1 MSIDS
6 SWNMQGVTALDLS
19 AMAASE
25 SIVNSS
31 QDTNREQPQVRT
43 DILGGTNPPLLDIT
57 ELTLSNATVSDGPAF
72 PLHVSGSQTDY
83 ASGLIRP
90 VAASSEGSP
99 QDLAAQYMGLNQLDQ
114 AFSANLAALNYTDQ
128 QNIGRIVDY
137 TA

>member
-19 AMAASE
+19 AMSASE

-31 QDTNREQPQVRT
+31 QDTQRAQPPAH
-43 DILGGTNPPLLDIT
+43 DDYMGGTNPPLLDIT
-57 ELTLSNATVSDGPAF
+57 ELTMGNSTVSAGNGSS
-72 PLHVSGSQTDY
+72 LHVSGNPTDY
-83 ASGLIRP
+83 ESGMMRP
-90 VAASSEGSP
+90 VAASPEGGVQEMTS
-99 QDLAAQYMGLNQLDQ
+99 QYLGSNQVDQ